1 MELLHSTNTII
12 FEQIK
17 RLKEQNV
24 SVVHKWEDNQVSL
37 SQPEVL
43 HDIMLC
49 RVSVDI
55 HALKY
60 CHVHLSVCIS
70 LKTSGIVLEQE
81 PHSPTKLQK
90 TIKGDKW
97 HEQEDVHYNC
107 AVSREESHA

>member
-1 MELLHSTNTII
+1 MELLHSM
-12 FEQIK
+12 K
-17 RLKEQNV
+17 RLKEPNV
-24 SVVHKWEDNQVSL
+24 SAVHKWGDSQVSL

-60 CHVHLSVCIS
+60 CHVHLYVCIS

-81 PHSPTKLQK
+81 PHSPTKLRK
-90 TIKGDKW
+90 TIKEDKW

-107 AVSREESHA
+107 AVSREESQA